1 MSALRILSLVLLL
14 AVGAANGQTSEKATV
29 VIAHGEVS
37 QQVLTQRQ
45 LQRIFM
51 LKQRAWGDGQAIS
64 LIVFSSDSQQHSAF
78 LRQHLKMFPYQ
89 LEREWN
95 KLIYSGQSAPPV
107 VATDPETMLELVAST
122 PGAIGYL
129 VGTTPSAAV
138 NVIEVN
144 RE

>member
-1 MSALRILSLVLLL
+1 MRVFQILSIAITLMIGE
-14 AVGAANGQTSEKATV
+14 ARGQQFESGAV
-29 VIAHGEVS
+29 VIAHSEVT
-37 QQVLTQRQ
+37 QQALSQRQ

-51 LKQRAWGDGQAIS
+51 LKQRAWQDGQPIT
-64 LIVFSSDSQQHSAF
+64 LIVFSSDNQRHSAF

-107 VATDPETMLELVAST
+107 VATDPDKMLELVAST

-129 VGTTPSAAV
+129 VSTPPGSAV
-138 NVIEVN
+138 KVIEVN